1 MPRALHG
8 ITRVVGEVEVGGGGG
23 GGKHVTSP
31 GEEGYWRDILHPHL
45 LTIFVVKCSFS

>member
-8 ITRVVGEVEVGGGGG
+8 ITRVVGEVEVGSGRGGGG
-23 GGKHVTSP
+23 GGKHVASP

-45 LTIFVVKCSFS
+45 RPFLW